1 VLRLIFN
8 ACRGCLWSLLS
19 SCSCILNAWDATV
32 IHSLVQSPCKAM
44 PIFIFDNQQ
53 ISSLKYETEIVFL
66 LLCSNVLKSL
76 FLSET
81 WYMCGWEGL
90 CCYSSQL
97 LQSLKTKS
105 TKKHCCF
112 LLFIVQMF
120 DILNDQMLIWR
131 ISMLKLFTS
140 MSICLNWEAITT
152 AADLKHTQFSEAPVT
167 CFLILISD
175 LWEKGSLGSIHFF
188 ANSNSSHPY
197 KWICVS
203 AQIKWYF
210 CV

>member
-1 VLRLIFN
+1 MPVKPV
-8 ACRGCLWSLLS
+8 S

-53 ISSLKYETEIVFL
+53 ISSLKNETEIVFL

-90 CCYSSQL
+90 CCYSSQF
-97 LQSLKTKS
+97 LQSLETKS

-112 LLFIVQMF
+112 LHFIVQIF
-120 DILNDQMLIWR
+120 DISNKQMLIWW
-131 ISMLKLFTS
+131 ISMLTIHMHVNMPK
-140 MSICLNWEAITT
+140 
-152 AADLKHTQFSEAPVT
+152 
-167 CFLILISD
+167 
-175 LWEKGSLGSIHFF
+175 LGSRHY
-188 ANSNSSHPY
+188 NCWSQTHNLV
-197 KWICVS
+197 KL
-203 AQIKWYF
+203 Q
-210 CV
+210 